1 MKQVLKYLPWIFLIV
16 GAIVFIKQCNTKV
29 EPEYIT
35 VEKKILVPSVE
46 KIFDTIRVPV
56 PVDRAVIKVEIDST
70 YYDRYLQLKDSI
82 QRDSMFK
89 EAIKINEHVQQFE
102 DTLQTI
108 EVYSKT
114 RGNLLEQSV
123 KYTTKPQAI
132 TVKDSVK
139 IKKKNHLNFGAEL
152 GVPTING
159 LELTPVVKGNLIFRN
174 KKGNTFSLGYD
185 TEGKVWIGKTWKIW

>member
-16 GAIVFIKQCNTKV
+16 GAIVFIRQCNTKI

-35 VEKKILVPSVE
+35 IEKEILVPSVE

-56 PVDRAVIKVEIDST
+56 PVDRAVIKIDST
-70 YYDRYLQLKDSI
+70 YYDRYLKLKDSV
-82 QRDSMFK
+82 QRDSMFR
-89 EAIKINEHVQQFE
+89 EAIKINEYTQQFE

-114 RGNLLEQSV
+114 RGDLLEQNV
-123 KYTTKPQAI
+123 KYITKPSTI
-132 TVKDSVK
+132 LVKDSVE
-139 IKKKNHLNFGAEL
+139 IKKRNHVHFGAEV
-152 GVPTING
+152 GIPIRSSFEV
-159 LELTPVVKGNLIFRN
+159 TPVIKGNVVFEN

-185 TEGKVWIGKTWKIW
+185 TEGRVWIGKTWKIW